1 MCKTS
6 YVTYLSAHYNFWNVL
21 KYIKKNK
28 IQNTRLLIL
37 WTTMAAPS
45 ILGNTVWKPFSRSI
59 GPSFPFTIP
68 LLYSFPL
75 QLSPSK
81 KLHNLLYFSFLYEYM
96 TYVYVI
102 FICLVHLLHPTVT
115 QLPGFTIEWNQLW
128 CSINICW
135 MNEFSNFCAFAQTYH
150 WCLTCNESSLR
161 DLPAGGAGEAK
172 SLRSQCKGPGLI
184 PGQGTR
190 SHMPQLRV
198 CMPPP
203 KDPSCSN

>member
-1 MCKTS
+1 MKT
-6 YVTYLSAHYNFWNVL
+6 
-21 KYIKKNK
+21 
-28 IQNTRLLIL
+28 IQPQCR
-37 WTTMAAPS
+37 AQ
-45 ILGNTVWKPFSRSI
+45 V
-59 GPSFPFTIP
+59 FP
-68 LLYSFPL
+68 
-75 QLSPSK
+75 SPSLCYMIFPCNYHLLK
-81 KLHNLLYFSFLYEYM
+81 SCTIYLLYFSFLYEYM

-150 WCLTCNESSLR
+150 WCLTCNESSRR

>member
-1 MCKTS
+1 MIFPCN
-6 YVTYLSAHYNFWNVL
+6 YHLL
-21 KYIKKNK
+21 K
-28 IQNTRLLIL
+28 
-37 WTTMAAPS
+37 S
-45 ILGNTVWKPFSRSI
+45 C
-59 GPSFPFTIP
+59 TI
-68 LLYSFPL
+68 Y
-75 QLSPSK
+75 
-81 KLHNLLYFSFLYEYM
+81 LLYFSFLYEYM

-150 WCLTCNESSLR
+150 WCLTCNESSRR

-198 CMPPP
+198 CMPHLKTLRAPI
-203 KDPSCSN
+203 KDPACVCACMRVSRSVVSNSLDPTDCSPLGSSVHGILQARILEWVTVSSSRGSSGSEPSLYIQQTRA